1 MVGEYEAAPVSFHT
15 GKGKEGGEQ
24 EGRGEGEGL
33 GEGEQEELGKG
44 ELDGMEEERGEGM
57 LGGQEEFGAR
67 EKQAGEGALSWRR
80 GGGGLPSVDI
90 GKIKSILD
98 QTQGDTEE

>member
-33 GEGEQEELGKG
+33 GEGEQEELGG
-44 ELDGMEEERGEGM
+44 IEEESGEGM

-98 QTQGDTEE
+98 QTQADTEE

>member
-1 MVGEYEAAPVSFHT
+1 MVGEYEAAPVSFNT
-15 GKGKEGGEQ
+15 GNGKEGGEQ
-24 EGRGEGEGL
+24 EGRGEGEL
-33 GEGEQEELGKG
+33 EELGKG
-44 ELDGMEEERGEGM
+44 ELDGIEEERGEGM